1 MKNLQAKNGQTVEVV
16 VDTKNSIATLNGRV
30 IAGVR
35 DNKVKLWNCDLLTDA
50 SNKLVVEEMTK
61 QCCKKVEESNK
72 KRK

>member
-1 MKNLQAKNGQTVEVV
+1 MKNLQAKNGQMVEVTI
-16 VDTKNSIATLNGRV
+16 DTKNAIATLDGRV

-35 DNKVKLWNCDLLTDA
+35 DNRVKLWNCDLLTDA